1 MSLFFFQAQLW
12 REFENQLIAKL
23 DGKMLSR
30 TDNSGQ
36 VATKWT
42 WPEKAREEN
51 YIRKLVEQEGSYVAW
66 EVLTVG
72 MEGENIQN
80 EDRVEVNL
88 KTIATGKN
96 TFKSISQCAG
106 MILNEI
112 TKPFNKTSAG

>member
-1 MSLFFFQAQLW
+1 
-12 REFENQLIAKL
+12 
-23 DGKMLSR
+23 MLSIEDR
-30 TDNSGQ
+30 NKQ
-36 VATKWT
+36 AVTKWT

-51 YIRKLVEQEGSYVAW
+51 YIRKLIEQEGSYVAW

-96 TFKSISQCAG
+96 TFKSIRSTLG
-106 MILNEI
+106 
-112 TKPFNKTSAG
+112 